1 MRSGSPSALRTTCFS
16 HTFST
21 NVFGLSISV
30 LPVLRVL
37 VSLSTIVDREPVI
50 FVPTADPLET
60 GLPEPEELRPKR
72 RVSVGPHARERG
84 GQILFRDPCL
94 AYPPQPPLPVERFL
108 LGCLAGDLIRVDEI
122 AASGE

>member
-30 LPVLRVL
+30 LPVLRVI

-50 FVPTADPLET
+50 FVSTPDTLET
-60 GLPEPEELRPKR
+60 GHELPPGPVVVPRSLPEQCPSCRPPRHHVQANVIQGRSAVHRSHLLRHLC
-72 RVSVGPHARERG
+72 SEG
-84 GQILFRDPCL
+84 DPL
-94 AYPPQPPLPVERFL
+94 L
-108 LGCLAGDLIRVDEI
+108 LGQLL
-122 AASGE
+122 